1 MFDNALRSLGTKVVF
16 IIRFANA
23 THLNAVTMCC
33 YLRTLKIERNTSEFV
48 KDFETVIEKV
58 RKKPT
63 FFLFT
68 NKILTLNGI
77 SATHLRFI
85 IESGY
90 DYFVSVHNVSVQT

>member
-1 MFDNALRSLGTKVVF
+1 MFDNALRSLGTKVVVASSHDENYPPEN
-16 IIRFANA
+16 IIDGN
-23 THLNAVTMCC
+23 NGE
-33 YLRTLKIERNTSEFV
+33 TLKIERNTSEFV